1 MQTWFYEKM
10 KDFIVFSDFCEIILY
25 LNWAKTNQNFQKLN
39 FAAGYQ
45 NASESQEDLSQV
57 QPIAAH
63 AMTGLPPV
71 LDQSN
76 QPTGQIDAIA
86 KLEPATTSG
95 ISNTDFSKPNIKRKF
110 AIEEEEN
117 TLTDI
122 ISSAVNVTS
131 THKRGK
137 HSKIITIV

>member
-1 MQTWFYEKM
+1 
-10 KDFIVFSDFCEIILY
+10 
-25 LNWAKTNQNFQKLN
+25 
-39 FAAGYQ
+39 
-45 NASESQEDLSQV
+45 
-57 QPIAAH
+57 
-63 AMTGLPPV
+63 MTGLPPV

-137 HSKIITIV
+137 HSKKITTVKT